1 MPDIARDPAIL
12 RRKKIRHAGY
22 AVVGVLVLIAVS
34 VALARMEPAAPSVD
48 RDTLLFDTVK
58 RGSLVRQVRGLG
70 TLVPEDTRWIPSQ
83 SGGRVERILLQ
94 PGAVVE
100 PDSVILELSNPELEQ
115 QAGNALLAYESSQA
129 TLDNLQAQ
137 LRSELITQQASA
149 ASLEAELELARV
161 QLEADEEQATLGLL
175 SELDLK
181 RSRVSAATLEKRVA
195 LESQRLEAVKASNE
209 ARVRVQEAAVNQMR
223 AAYELLASQIAAL
236 KVRPGFSG
244 VLQVVEPEVG
254 ARVGAGA
261 NLARVADPTRLK
273 AELRIA
279 ETQAKD
285 IEVGLPAQID
295 TRNGIIQGIVSRKD
309 PGATNGT
316 VTIDVS
322 LTSELPRGAVA
333 NLSVDGTIQLERLD
347 DILYVGRPSLSQ
359 EDGTVG
365 LFKVID
371 DSGNA
376 ERTQVQL
383 GASSVNNIEVRGGL
397 VEGDR
402 IVLSDMSAWDDYDR
416 VRLR

>member
-12 RRKKIRHAGY
+12 RRKKIRRTGY
-22 AVVGVLVLIAVS
+22 AVVGVLLLIAVS
-34 VALARMEPAAPSVD
+34 VVLARMEPAAPSVD

-83 SGGRVERILLQ
+83 TGGRVERILLQ
-94 PGAVVE
+94 PGAVVG

-115 QAGNALLAYESSQA
+115 QAENARLTYESSRA
-129 TLDNLQAQ
+129 TLDNLDAQ
-137 LRSELITQQASA
+137 LRTELISQQATA

-161 QLEADEEQATLGLL
+161 QLEADEEQFKLELI

-181 RSRVSAATLEKRVA
+181 RSRVNAATLAKRVA
-195 LESQRLEAVKASNE
+195 LESQRLEAVKESNE
-209 ARVRVQEAAVNQMR
+209 ARVRVQEAAVNQAR
-223 AAYELLASQIAAL
+223 AVYELQASQLAAL

-244 VLQVVEPEVG
+244 VLQVVEPEAG

-285 IEVGLPAQID
+285 VEVGLPAVID
-295 TRNGIIQGIVSRKD
+295 PRNGLIQGVVSRKD
-309 PGATNGT
+309 PGATNGII
-316 VTIDVS
+316 VIDVS

-333 NLSVDGTIQLERLD
+333 NVSVDGTIQLERLD
-347 DILYVGRPSLSQ
+347 DILYVGRASLSQ
-359 EDGTVG
+359 ENSTVG
-365 LFKVID
+365 LFKIVD
-371 DSGNA
+371 AAGNA
-376 ERTQVQL
+376 ERVQVQL

-397 VEGDR
+397 VEGDE
-402 IVLSDMSAWDDYDR
+402 IILSDMSAWDDYDR

>member
-1 MPDIARDPAIL
+1 
-12 RRKKIRHAGY
+12 
-22 AVVGVLVLIAVS
+22 
-34 VALARMEPAAPSVD
+34 
-48 RDTLLFDTVK
+48 
-58 RGSLVRQVRGLG
+58 
-70 TLVPEDTRWIPSQ
+70 
-83 SGGRVERILLQ
+83 
-94 PGAVVE
+94 
-100 PDSVILELSNPELEQ
+100 VILELSNPELEQ

>member
-279 ETQAKD
+279 ETQA
-285 IEVGLPAQID
+285 
-295 TRNGIIQGIVSRKD
+295 
-309 PGATNGT
+309 
-316 VTIDVS
+316 
-322 LTSELPRGAVA
+322 
-333 NLSVDGTIQLERLD
+333 
-347 DILYVGRPSLSQ
+347 
-359 EDGTVG
+359 
-365 LFKVID
+365 
-371 DSGNA
+371 
-376 ERTQVQL
+376 
-383 GASSVNNIEVRGGL
+383 
-397 VEGDR
+397 
-402 IVLSDMSAWDDYDR
+402 
-416 VRLR
+416 